1 MSELKIGLEIPRL
14 NDYESYDTYKD
25 VVDLWKVTTDHPK
38 RKLGAYLVTGLPNKS
53 KVFGDNIQE
62 GLFAKHRPA
71 ELANDDTGIDKVLNY
86 LDGILSKTPRSQSME
101 AFAKIHFFRRKPNQK
116 IAEYIREFDILT
128 NKCKN
133 KNCTIDPNQKTFVLL
148 LGANLTQVQYEMVK
162 GIMDDCEDS
171 ELYDK
176 VKEKLLFLLTNSL
189 GDVCNNNGN
198 GKSESQPL
206 DEAFFTQHEEAFLS
220 WQSRKKFYQ
229 KGKQGSHHQ
238 NSEKWNNKSHS
249 NSSQN
254 YKSKA
259 NTSYNKKWE
268 EGLNPKDKMGRRLK
282 CRECGSHQHLQ
293 KECLYFKQR
302 KRGHQAYVVDGDD
315 SSDTGSVTEGESD
328 YDDANDYVEKQRVL
342 FTNDTADMSRFT
354 AESLCSAALDTCCTA
369 SVSGEKWMN
378 IYLQALPAH
387 LKKRVQGPFTTGTE
401 FTFGNNESLK
411 SGKAYKIPV
420 IIADSMH
427 EIVVDVISSDIPLL
441 LSKAHMKKIGIA
453 LNMSDDTATA
463 NGKPLKVNT
472 TSAGHFIVN
481 LLGDT
486 DNDDS
491 IFLAEVMNIDL
502 IEESDKNVYKLL
514 SKLHKQIGHRPRKV
528 FIEFLKSADQFKDS
542 FIPIIDKIIDGCEG
556 CLLRRR
562 SPDRPAVALNPAKDF
577 NDIIAMDLKIWE
589 GKYILYLV
597 DSFTRYTQATI
608 IPSKEPQEVI
618 KAIIK
623 IWFRIF
629 SKPVSFWFD
638 NGGEFSN
645 NLMMQICSELDI
657 KIHTTGASSPWQNGL
672 VEKNHALVDN
682 ILQQVVTDYKELD
695 LETALAWSC
704 YAKNILTNIYGFSPY
719 ELVFGRKPN
728 VVDIIESPP
737 TAHEIRT
744 HCKVFE
750 DNMNAK
756 TAATAAFIK
765 AQNCEKLKIALRSKI
780 RTMDHVYHQG
790 DWVYYKRTRDD
801 RWMGPAKVMWQ
812 DNKVIMVRHG
822 GYCTRVSANRLLPVK
837 EELRQRIEAGEI
849 AGADIEKE
857 LSKSSDDKVAEKETE
872 QNTSK
877 RKRGDIIIND
887 ENSDNTTN
895 NEQSDAHR
903 ITNDNDINNEQS
915 DVHRSDINTDTATT
929 EEREQDVSN
938 EANVENN
945 PERQKKGPGRPPKH
959 NKNKNTPVFKP
970 QDKILLKIQNE
981 WKQCEILGRAGKATC
996 KTSNTWYN
1004 VEMET
1009 GEQLP
1014 VNMAQQEFKRANEE
1028 ADLMFTSK
1036 QEILAVLVPKDKHNS
1051 EECMKAKFDELQ
1063 KLKEFNTYE
1072 EVDDQGQERITTV
1085 WVLTEKGVET
1095 RARLTARGFQET
1107 EDIPKDSP
1115 TMHKS
1120 SLRLILT
1127 LAAANSWQINTTDI
1141 KSAFLQGND
1150 LDRVIHVLPPKESN
1164 SIGKLWLLRKCLY
1177 GLKDASKQ
1185 WYSKIENHLYS
1196 LGFKRADDDYGL
1208 FYLVKDGTLQGFIG
1222 LHVDDFIHCGNRYFN
1237 EVIMTLVLDIFKVGK
1252 SEHGNFMYTG
1262 FNLQQDENGITLDQ
1276 NEYVDRVKIP
1286 TFEAKRMLESEEDMT
1301 DEELTILRQMVGSLN
1316 WTVRSTRPDL
1326 AFELINL
1333 STKFKGGKV
1342 ADLKA
1347 AKKTLTK
1354 LKDKASV
1361 RIPKIDLDS
1370 AELFL
1375 YTDASHG
1382 NLNEARDSTGAYIL
1396 FLIDPQTGRAAAL
1409 DWKSNKAK
1417 RVVHSTLAAEAL
1429 SLYNGI
1435 DAAIATR
1442 NLIKDMTGNK
1452 YDFKLRTVIDNK
1464 DAYDAIHSSTNI
1476 SERRLRREIASI
1488 QQCLARKE
1496 VNSVIWVRGEHQ
1508 LSDVLTKKGADS
1520 SKLLAVLQTGYIN
1533 SDSLAAI
1540 RATY

>member
-1 MSELKIGLEIPRL
+1 MAELKIGLEIPRL
-14 NDYESYDTYKD
+14 NDFDSYDTYKD

-189 GDVCNNNGN
+189 GDVCSNNGN

-220 WQSRKKFYQ
+220 WQSRKKYY
-229 KGKQGSHHQ
+229 KGKQGSQHHK
-238 NSEKWNNKSHS
+238 SDKWNNKNNS
-249 NSSQN
+249 NSFQN

-259 NTSYNKKWE
+259 NTSYNKKLE
-268 EGLNPKDKMGRRLK
+268 EDLNPKDKMGRRLK
-282 CRECGSHQHLQ
+282 CRECGSHKHLQ
-293 KECLYFKQR
+293 KGCLYFQQR
-302 KRGHQAYVVDGDD
+302 KKGHQAYVMEGEDT
-315 SSDTGSVTEGESD
+315 SDEGSVTEGDSD
-328 YDDANDYVEKQRVL
+328 YDDANEHIEKERVL
-342 FTNDTADMSRFT
+342 FTNDKAELSRFT

-369 SVSGEKWMN
+369 SVSGEKWMD
-378 IYLQALPAH
+378 IYLQALPEH
-387 LKKRVQGPFTTGTE
+387 MKKRVKGPFTTGTE

-411 SGKAYKIPV
+411 SGKAFKIPI
-420 IIADSMH
+420 IIANDIH
-427 EIVVDVISSDIPLL
+427 DIIVDVIPSDIPLL
-441 LSKAHMKKIGIA
+441 LSKTHMKEMGIA
-453 LNMSDDTATA
+453 LNMTDDTATA
-463 NGKPLKVNT
+463 HGRPLKVNT
-472 TSAGHFIVN
+472 TSAGHFILN

-491 IFLAEVMNIDL
+491 VFLAEISNIDL
-502 IEESDKNVYKLL
+502 TEESDKRVFKLL
-514 SKLHKQIGHRPRKV
+514 NKLHKQLGHRPRKV
-528 FIEFLKSADQFKDS
+528 FIDFLKSADQFKDS
-542 FIPIIDKIIDGCEG
+542 FTPIIDKIINGCEG

-562 SPDRPAVALNPAKDF
+562 SPDRPVVALNPAKDF
-577 NDIIAMDLKIWE
+577 NDIVAMDLKIWE
-589 GKYILYLV
+589 GKYLLYLV
-597 DSFTRYTQATI
+597 DNFTRYTQATV

-618 KAIIK
+618 KGIMKLWI
-623 IWFRIF
+623 RVF
-629 SKPVSFWFD
+629 SKPGNFWFD

-645 NLMMQICSELDI
+645 NLMMEVCSELDI

-682 ILQQVVTDYKELD
+682 ILQQVLNDYQELD

-704 YAKNILTNIYGFSPY
+704 YAKNILTNVYGFSPY

-728 VVDIIESPP
+728 VIDILEAPP

-750 DNMNAK
+750 DNMNAM
-756 TAATAAFIK
+756 TAAKAAFVK
-765 AQNCEKLKIALRSKI
+765 AQNCEKLKLALRSKI
-780 RTMDHVYHQG
+780 RTVDHIYQQG
-790 DWVYYKRTRDD
+790 DWVYYRRTRDE
-801 RWMGPAKVMWQ
+801 RWMGPGKVMWQ
-812 DNKVIMVRHG
+812 DGKVIMVRHG

-837 EELRQRIEAGEI
+837 PELRQKIEAGEI
-849 AGADIEKE
+849 DGADIEKE
-857 LSKSSDDKVAEKETE
+857 VTKELGQIETE
-872 QNTSK
+872 KDKDKQKNTTFSQIVEPVEIQNQPQNNDETQQ
-877 RKRGDIIIND
+877 ND
-887 ENSDNTTN
+887 ENQPENNENCNIQAEIADPVDIDDNTN
-895 NEQSDAHR
+895 RPDS
-903 ITNDNDINNEQS
+903 
-915 DVHRSDINTDTATT
+915 T
-929 EEREQDVSN
+929 EKS
-938 EANVENN
+938 
-945 PERQKKGPGRPPKH
+945 QKKGPGRPAKQS
-959 NKNKNTPVFKP
+959 KNKQTIISFKP
-970 QDKILLKIQNE
+970 KERVALKINNE
-981 WKQCEILGRAGKATC
+981 WKQGVIMNRAGKASS
-996 KTSNTWYN
+996 KDSNSWYN
-1004 VEMET
+1004 IELDS

-1014 VNMAQQEFKRANEE
+1014 VDMAVHEHKKVNDEETLFFTANEE
-1028 ADLMFTSK
+1028 V
-1036 QEILAVLVPKDKHNS
+1036 LAVIVPRDRHDS
-1051 EECMKAKFDELQ
+1051 EECMQAKYNELQ
-1063 KLKEFNTYE
+1063 KLKEFDTYK

-1085 WVLTEKGVET
+1085 WVMTEKGTET

-1107 EDIPKDSP
+1107 QDIPKDSP
-1115 TMHKS
+1115 TMHKC
-1120 SLRLILT
+1120 SLRLLLT
-1127 LAAANSWQINTTDI
+1127 LAAAHGWKISTTDI
-1141 KSAFLQGND
+1141 RSAFLQGND
-1150 LDRVIHVLPPKESN
+1150 LERIVHVKPPKEAN
-1164 SIGKLWLLRKCLY
+1164 TPNKLWLLKKCLY
-1177 GLKDASKQ
+1177 GLKDASKA
-1185 WYSKIENHLYS
+1185 WYCKVEKHLYS
-1196 LGFKRADDDYGL
+1196 LGFKRAHDDYGL
-1208 FYLVKDGTLQGFIG
+1208 FYLVKNGVLQGFIG
-1222 LHVDDFIHCGNRYFN
+1222 LHVDDFIHAGSSYFN
-1237 EVIMTLVLDIFKVGK
+1237 NTIMPQVLEIFKVGK
-1252 SEHGNFMYTG
+1252 SEHQKFTYTG
-1262 FNLQQDENGITLDQ
+1262 FHLNQDEEGITLDQ
-1276 NEYVDRVKIP
+1276 SEYVERVNIP
-1286 TFEAKRMLESEEDMT
+1286 TIEAKRLLNLNDDMN
-1301 DEELTILRQMVGSLN
+1301 ENELTLLRQMVGSLN

-1347 AKKTLTK
+1347 AKKTLMK

-1361 RIPKIDLDS
+1361 RIPSIRLNT

-1396 FLIDPQTGRAAAL
+1396 FLVNPDTGAAATL
-1409 DWKSNKAK
+1409 DWKANKAK

-1435 DAAIATR
+1435 DAAVATR
-1442 NLIKDMTGNK
+1442 ELIKDMTGGK
-1452 YDFKLRTVIDNK
+1452 YEIPLRCIIDNK

-1488 QQCLARKE
+1488 QQSLERKDI
-1496 VNSVIWVRGEHQ
+1496 NTIIWVRGEHQ
-1508 LSDVLTKKGADS
+1508 LSDVLTKKGADA
-1520 SKLLAVLQTGYIN
+1520 SKLLTVLQSGHI
-1533 SDSLAAI
+1533 SSESLAVI
-1540 RATY
+1540 KSYY